1 MRKPDMINIKTTAEI
16 ELMRESGSLVAR
28 ILKIVREAIKPGMAT
43 SDIDKL
49 VEDNILAVGAKPAF
63 KGYRGFPASACV
75 SIDDEVVHGIPGTRK
90 VQDGEIVSVDVG
102 VILDGWYGDS
112 ATTIPVGDIGEEK
125 IRLLEVTEK
134 ALRCGIAKVRA
145 GVRLGEISFA
155 IQQCAES
162 SGFSVVRDLVGH
174 GIGRQMHEDPQVPN
188 FGDVADGPILKTG
201 MVIAIEPMI
210 NAGSFD
216 VHSKSDGWTVV
227 TADGKPSAHFEHT
240 VAVTESGVDILSLL
254 PAGQPNNVC

>member
-1 MRKPDMINIKTTAEI
+1 MINIKTTAEI

>member
-49 VEDNILAVGAKPAF
+49 VEDNILAAGAKPAF

-162 SGFSVVRDLVGH
+162 NGFSVVRDLVGH